1 METAAVQAVQPFT
14 CAYEHHQA
22 CQRVVARVYIFDAT
36 REETEAAREA
46 VRKAL
51 TMLPIGADPMQ
62 LDRAEEAAVAPYK
75 AAVAARKERARLE
88 SEKQAERRAM
98 GWKADN
104 YLGHIAKYL
113 EEEEFKGR
121 YWEMLRERDRLRPL
135 IREALIDE
143 LMEDPDMSDDEIR
156 ESIEDQIDEGV

>member
-1 METAAVQAVQPFT
+1 VQAVQPIT

-22 CQRVVARVYIFDAT
+22 CQRVVARVYIYDAT
-36 REETEAAREA
+36 REETESARES
-46 VRKAL
+46 VGKAL
-51 TMLPIGADPMQ
+51 AELPIGADAGQ
-62 LDRAEEAAVAPYK
+62 LDRAEETAVAPYK
-75 AAVAARKERARLE
+75 AAVATRKEEARLE

-104 YLGHIAKYL
+104 YLGHIAQYL
-113 EEEEFKGR
+113 EEEYEFKGG

-143 LMEDPDMSDDEIR
+143 LLEDPDMTDDEIL
-156 ESIEDQIDEGV
+156 ESIEGKVDDHL